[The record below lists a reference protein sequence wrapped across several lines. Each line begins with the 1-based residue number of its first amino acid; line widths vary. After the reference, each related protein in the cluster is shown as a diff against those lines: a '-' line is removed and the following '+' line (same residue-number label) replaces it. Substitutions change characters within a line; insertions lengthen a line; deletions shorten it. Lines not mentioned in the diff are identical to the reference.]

1 MNSDYGEPAMTDV
14 SDKPDLML
22 NKTCLSYPTEL
33 RRLILPREPRQA
45 IFAKPAVNSSF
56 GYLCATAIFAVSV
69 FAHPGTA
76 HAHGDGFPNLY
87 VSESG
92 IDQGKCVDPAQP
104 CKTIRYAYGQAQKG
118 DEIRVAPGTYSF
130 PTEQPADALD
140 LLGRII
146 KVRGGFDPATAFA
159 RRTNDARVT
168 FLVGPDST
176 YRQRLAANGFL
187 LIQSQSD
194 DAQGRIRLAQA
205 EQPSPNTRYVAEGG
219 TDEGDC
225 LSPGSPCGTI
235 AYALQQATPG
245 QEIRVGDGS
254 FEMDASA
261 LQQAT
266 GRNIS
271 IRGGFARASNFRA
284 KAVAPNVAALSTVV
298 TGPSIGD
305 RAGLAERGFR
315 LQQDRKHI
323 RATATPGPAAIKGG
337 AKCVNGMADGHPCK
351 GIDRISQMP
360 LAAFSSG
367 PSEANDIWGFV
378 DKNDNREYAVIGLRN
393 GTAVVDVTD
402 PSSPREIG
410 TIPGLP
416 TIWRDIKVY
425 QFRDTASGRWKAYA
439 YVTADDND
447 GDAHGIKIVDLT
459 DLPNSIS
466 LAATLD
472 LVDVAHNVYISNVDY
487 TTGVALPGLKPFLY
501 ILGSNFGPAST
512 IGAFFVLDVS
522 DPVNPT
528 VIQTPPAGS
537 SYTHDATTLSI
548 DDARASKCNASP
560 CEILIDYS
568 EDSIDVWDMTVKG
581 NANRLGSFSDPAWS
595 TTTNYIH
602 SGWWTKNK
610 NFVLVQDEIDEQEL
624 GLQTTVHVLDIR
636 DLTAPKIVAT
646 WKGPTKAI
654 DHNGF
659 TLGDEYYMSNY
670 RRGLT
675 VLDISRPT
683 ELGNLGG
690 SEKARF
696 DTYIAHPDD
705 DAKFNGAWGTYPYLP
720 SGTLLV
726 SDIEGGLFL
735 LKKQ

>member
-1 MNSDYGEPAMTDV
+1 MTDF
-14 SDKPDLML
+14 SDKPNLMV
-22 NKTCLSYPTEL
+22 NKARLSCLKEL
-33 RRLILPREPRQA
+33 RRPMLPLEQRQA
-45 IFAKPAVNSSF
+45 AFTRPLVNCSLGRFCVAVIVV
-56 GYLCATAIFAVSV
+56 LSV
-69 FAHPGTA
+69 FAPRDTA

-92 IDQGKCVDPAQP
+92 TDEGNCVDPVQP
-104 CKTIRYAYGQAQKG
+104 CKTIKYAYGKAEKG
-118 DEIRVAPGTYSF
+118 DEIRVAPGIYRF
-130 PTEQPADALD
+130 PVEHPADALD

-146 KVRGGFDPATAFA
+146 KVRGGFDPEVAFA
-159 RRTNDARVT
+159 RRTNDSRVT
-168 FLVGPDST
+168 FLVGPDAT

-187 LIQSQSD
+187 LLQGEVG
-194 DAQGRIRLAQA
+194 DARGRIRLAQV

-219 TDEGDC
+219 ADEGNC
-225 LSPGSPCGTI
+225 LSPGSPCATI

-245 QEIRVGDGS
+245 QEIRVGDGA
-254 FEMDASA
+254 FEMDVGA

-266 GRNIS
+266 GRNIN

-284 KAVAPNVAALSTVV
+284 KALAPNIAALSTVV
-298 TGPSIGD
+298 TGPSIAD
-305 RAGLAERGFR
+305 RARLAERGFR

-323 RATATPGPAAIKGG
+323 RAAAAAAPAAIKGG
-337 AKCVNGMADGHPCK
+337 AICESGMADGHPCK
-351 GIDRISQMP
+351 GIDRIAQMP
-360 LAAFSSG
+360 LAVFSSG

-402 PSSPREIG
+402 PSSPKEIG

-425 QFRDTASGRWKAYA
+425 QFQDTASGRWKTYA

-447 GDAHGIKIVDLT
+447 GDSHGIKIVDLT

-487 TTGVALPGLKPFLY
+487 ATGVAMPGLKPFLY
-501 ILGSNFGPAST
+501 ILGSNFGPTST
-512 IGAFFVLDVS
+512 IGAFFVLDIS

-528 VIQTPPAGS
+528 VIQTPPTGS
-537 SYTHDATTLSI
+537 SYTHDATTLTI

-568 EDSIDVWDMTVKG
+568 EDSIDIWDMSVKG
-581 NANRLGSFSDPAWS
+581 NASKLGSFSDDGWS
-595 TTTNYIH
+595 TATNYIH
-602 SGWWTKNK
+602 SGWWTKNRD
-610 NFVLVQDEIDEQEL
+610 FVLVQDEIDEQEL
-624 GLQTTVHVLDIR
+624 DIQTTVHVLDIR
-636 DLTAPKIVAT
+636 DLTAPNIVAT

-675 VLDISRPT
+675 VLDISRPA
-683 ELGNLGG
+683 ELGSIGP

-720 SGTLLV
+720 SGTILV

-735 LKKQ
+735 LKNQ